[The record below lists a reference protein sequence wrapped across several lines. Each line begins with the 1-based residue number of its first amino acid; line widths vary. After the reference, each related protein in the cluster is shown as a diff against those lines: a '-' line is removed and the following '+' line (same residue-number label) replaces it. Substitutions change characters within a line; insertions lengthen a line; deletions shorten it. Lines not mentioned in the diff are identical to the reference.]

1 VTNAGAV
8 NFRSVRPFIR
18 ARLVAMPY
26 EVGTEG
32 FGLPLVVT
40 ATYWL
45 TRSHSYGR
53 TLTMRFRASLS
64 TFVFATIFAV
74 SAALA
79 PPAVAAMACDHQFGS
94 PHQLTDAGGAVVQ
107 EWIVSDLRTS
117 AAVLPG
123 YSARGQVWEA
133 SATVRAASGTVTPII
148 PNLYAV
154 TADGQRYPVLWQIA
168 SPQGLPASTLGQGQ
182 SSTGALYFDVTGSE
196 PMAVIYDNGT
206 TKLMWCCNGSMQMS
220 MDNCPM
226 CADMQGPCPD
236 CRGKM

>member
-1 VTNAGAV
+1 MTNAGAV

-123 YSARGQVWEA
+123 YAARGQVWEA

-154 TADGQRYPVLWQIA
+154 TADGQRYPFCGRSPAPRTSGQYPWPGPILDWCTLLRCHRLRAHGGHLRQRHDQADVVLQRVHDNVD
-168 SPQGLPASTLGQGQ
+168 GQL
-182 SSTGALYFDVTGSE
+182 SYV
-196 PMAVIYDNGT
+196 
-206 TKLMWCCNGSMQMS
+206 
-220 MDNCPM
+220 
-226 CADMQGPCPD
+226 
-236 CRGKM
+236 R